1 MELASTLGLMWGGC
15 GIGDA
20 AMLQGRLVAVDGS
33 PAVGRVTGFRTSR
46 WGAGR
51 WVFSIADG
59 VTGEVTEHRLAL
71 DGR

>member
-1 MELASTLGLMWGGC
+1 
-15 GIGDA
+15 
-20 AMLQGRLVAVDGS
+20 MLQGQLVAVDGS